1 MMVRIAVDEREK
13 ASGVPEELRSRG
25 SSVEFRTLEVADYV
39 VGEYAVERK
48 SARDFVSSLFSG
60 RLFDQAYRIGESYKD
75 KILVV
80 EGNLDEELKRS
91 RNPRALWGALISAVL
106 DFDMHCFFTR
116 DAKETAEFLITLGRG
131 GRYKGRQGPPPLV
144 VRKPRSRDV
153 RRLQESIVGSVPGI
167 GPRTAEQLLSHFGS
181 LRRTFS
187 ASVTEMAVGA
197 GIGKTKALNVR
208 ALLDASYKPSKGV
221 HSQTQ
226 LRAEA

>member
-1 MMVRIAVDEREK
+1 MVRIAVDDRERL
-13 ASGVPEELRSRG
+13 SGVPDELRSRG
-25 SSVEFRTLEVADYV
+25 ASVEYRVLDVADYV

-60 RLFDQAYRIGESYKD
+60 RLFDQAYRIGESYRD

-80 EGNLDEELKRS
+80 EGNLDDELKRS
-91 RNPRALWGALISAVL
+91 RNSRALWGALISAVL
-106 DFDMHCFFTR
+106 DFDMHCFFTH
-116 DAKETAEFLITLGRG
+116 DAEETAEFLITLGKG
-131 GRYKGRQGPPPLV
+131 GRYKGRQGPPPMV
-144 VRKPRSRDV
+144 VRKPRSQDV

-167 GPRTAEQLLSHFGS
+167 GPRTAVQLLSHFGS
-181 LRRTFS
+181 LRRTFN

-197 GIGKTKALNVR
+197 GIGKAKALSVR
-208 ALLDASYKPSKGV
+208 ALLDASYKASKGV

>member
-1 MMVRIAVDEREK
+1 MVRIAVDEREK
-13 ASGVPEELRSRG
+13 PSGVPDKLRSRG
-25 SSVEFRTLEVADYV
+25 ASVEYRVLEVADYI

-48 SARDFVSSLFSG
+48 STRDFVSSLFSG
-60 RLFDQAYRIGESYKD
+60 RLFDQAYRIGESYRD

-80 EGNLDEELKRS
+80 EGNLENELKRAS
-91 RNPRALWGALISAVL
+91 NPRSLWGALISAVL

-116 DAKETAEFLITLGRG
+116 DPEETAEFLITLGKG
-131 GRYKGRQGPPPLV
+131 GRYKGRRGPPPLV
-144 VRKPRSRDV
+144 VRKPRSEDIK
-153 RRLQESIVGSVPGI
+153 RLQESIVGSVPGV

-197 GIGKTKALNVR
+197 GIGKSKALSFR
-208 ALLDASYKPSKGV
+208 ALLDASYKPSKGL

>member
-1 MMVRIAVDEREK
+1 VRIAVDEREK
-13 ASGVPEELRSRG
+13 ASEVPDELRSRG
-25 SSVEFRTLEVADYV
+25 ASVEFRVLDVADYI

-48 SARDFVSSLFSG
+48 SVRDFVSSLFSG

-80 EGNLDEELKRS
+80 EGSLESELKRS
-91 RNPRALWGALISAVL
+91 KNPRSLWGGLISAVL

-116 DAKETAEFLITLGRG
+116 NAEETAEFLITLGKG
-131 GRYKGRQGPPPLV
+131 GRYKGRYGPPPLV
-144 VRKPRSRDV
+144 VRKPRSGDV

-167 GPRTAEQLLSHFGS
+167 GPRTAEQLLSYFGS

-197 GIGKTKALNVR
+197 GIGKAKALSVR
-208 ALLDASYKPSKGV
+208 ALLDASYKPSKGL
-221 HSQTQ
+221 HAQTR
-226 LRAEA
+226 LGAEG

>member
-1 MMVRIAVDEREK
+1 MVRIAVDERERP
-13 ASGVPEELRSRG
+13 SGVPDILRTQGASIEYK
-25 SSVEFRTLEVADYV
+25 VLEVADYI

-80 EGNLDEELKRS
+80 EGDLDEELKRS
-91 RNPRALWGALISAVL
+91 RNPRSLWGALISAVL

-116 DAKETAEFLITLGRG
+116 DPEETAVFLITLGKG
-131 GRYKGRQGPPPLV
+131 GRYKGSGGPPPLV
-144 VRKPRSRDV
+144 VRKPRSGDLK
-153 RRLQESIVGSVPGI
+153 RLQESIVSAVPGV

-181 LRRTFS
+181 LRKTFN

-197 GIGKTKALNVR
+197 GIGKAKALSVR
-208 ALLDASYKPSKGV
+208 ALLDATYKPSKGI
-221 HSQTQ
+221 HPQTH

>member
-1 MMVRIAVDEREK
+1 MVRIAVDEREK
-13 ASGVPEELRSRG
+13 PSGVPDELRSKG
-25 SSVEFRTLEVADYV
+25 ASVEFRVLEVADYI

-60 RLFDQAYRIGESYKD
+60 RLFDQAFRIGEAYRD

-80 EGNLDEELKRS
+80 EGSLDDELKRS
-91 RNPRALWGALISAVL
+91 RNPRSLWGALISAVL
-106 DFDMHCFFTR
+106 DFGLHCFFTR
-116 DAKETAEFLITLGRG
+116 DAEETADFLITLGKG
-131 GRYKGRQGPPPLV
+131 GRYKGRHGPPPLV
-144 VRKPRSRDV
+144 VRKPRSMDIK
-153 RRLQESIVGSVPGI
+153 RLQESIVGSVPGV
-167 GPRTAEQLLSHFGS
+167 GPRTAEQLLSYFGS

-197 GIGKTKALNVR
+197 GIGKAKALNVR

-226 LRAEA
+226 LRAGA

>member
-1 MMVRIAVDEREK
+1 MLRIAVDEREK
-13 ASGVPEELRSRG
+13 ASGVPDALRDKG
-25 SSVEFRTLEVADYV
+25 ASVEYRVLEVADYI

-60 RLFDQAYRIGESYKD
+60 RLFDQAYRIGESYRD

-80 EGNLDEELKRS
+80 EGALDEELKRS
-91 RNPRALWGALISAVL
+91 RNPRSLWGGLISAVL
-106 DFDMHCFFTR
+106 DFDLHCFFTKN
-116 DAKETAEFLITLGRG
+116 AEETAEFLITLGKG

-144 VRKPRSRDV
+144 VRKPRSEDV
-153 RRLQESIVGSVPGI
+153 RRLQESIVASVPGI

-181 LRRTFS
+181 LRKTFS

-197 GIGKTKALNVR
+197 GIGKAKALSVR

>member
-1 MMVRIAVDEREK
+1 MVRIAVDEREK
-13 ASGVPEELRSRG
+13 ASGVPDELRSRG
-25 SSVEFRTLEVADYV
+25 ASVDYRVLEVADYI

-48 SARDFVSSLFSG
+48 SVRDFVSSLFSG
-60 RLFDQAYRIGESYKD
+60 RLFDQAYRIGESYRD

-80 EGNLDEELKRS
+80 EGDLEEELERS
-91 RNPRALWGALISAVL
+91 RNPRSLWGGLISAVL
-106 DFDMHCFFTR
+106 DFDLHCFFTR
-116 DAKETAEFLITLGRG
+116 DKGETADFLITLGMG

-144 VRKPRSRDV
+144 VRKPRSENV
-153 RRLQESIVGSVPGI
+153 RRLQESIVASIPGI

-197 GIGKTKALNVR
+197 GIGKAKALNVR
-208 ALLDASYKPSKGV
+208 VLLDASYKPSKGI

-226 LRAEA
+226 LRTEA

>member
-1 MMVRIAVDEREK
+1 
-13 ASGVPEELRSRG
+13 
-25 SSVEFRTLEVADYV
+25 
-39 VGEYAVERK
+39 VERK

-80 EGNLDEELKRS
+80 EGNLDDELKRS
-91 RNPRALWGALISAVL
+91 RNSRALWGALISAVL
-106 DFDMHCFFTR
+106 DFDMHCFFTH
-116 DAKETAEFLITLGRG
+116 DAEETAEFLVTLGKG
-131 GRYKGRQGPPPLV
+131 GRYKGQHGPPPMV
-144 VRKPRSRDV
+144 VRKPRSQDV
-153 RRLQESIVGSVPGI
+153 RRRQESIVGSVPGI

-181 LRRTFS
+181 LRRTFG

-197 GIGKTKALNVR
+197 GIGKAKALSVR
-208 ALLDASYKPSKGV
+208 ALLDAPYKPSKGV

>member
-1 MMVRIAVDEREK
+1 LVRIAVDEREK
-13 ASGVPEELRSRG
+13 PSGVPDELRSKG
-25 SSVEFRTLEVADYV
+25 ASVEYRVLEVADYV

-60 RLFDQAYRIGESYKD
+60 RLFDQAYRIGESYRD

-80 EGNLDEELKRS
+80 EGNLENELKRA
-91 RNPRALWGALISAVL
+91 RNPRSLWGALISAVL

-116 DAKETAEFLITLGRG
+116 DPEETAEFLITLGKG
-131 GRYKGRQGPPPLV
+131 GRYKGRHGPPPLV
-144 VRKPRSRDV
+144 VRKPRSEGIK
-153 RRLQESIVGSVPGI
+153 RLQESIVGSVPGV

-197 GIGKTKALNVR
+197 GIGKSKALSLR